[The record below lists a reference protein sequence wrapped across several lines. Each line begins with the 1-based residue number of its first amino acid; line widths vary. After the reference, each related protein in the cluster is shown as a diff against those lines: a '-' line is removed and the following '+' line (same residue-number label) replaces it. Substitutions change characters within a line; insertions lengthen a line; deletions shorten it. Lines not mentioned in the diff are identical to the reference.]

1 MARVADQLE
10 RYKKMV
16 DFLKEIDQES
26 SGEVIINYSS
36 FLKVEFIN
44 FIPLLRSYWNTK

>member
-1 MARVADQLE
+1 MARVANQLE
-10 RYKKMV
+10 SYEDMV

-26 SGEVIINYSS
+26 SVEVIIDYSS

-44 FIPLLRSYWNTK
+44 FTSSLRSYWKTE